1 MAEQS
6 LDEMIR
12 KEYQRV
18 AGGHVAPQDTGVR
31 LPGLVQKVVSAPVAS
46 KSAGRKLTAP
56 VSNAG
61 STTIPAVPSGKAS
74 VLPPV
79 TAPAAASL
87 AKAVS
92 AVTQNV
98 SSSRQQVITNGAI
111 NKGYTEPVPLSQQP
125 AQNVSSGGG
134 SAAGSVA
141 QTALKIFSSGLGL
154 MPLISGLTGLFGGG
168 GSTTPAPLVRYAM
181 PRSIQ
186 IEAANSRS
194 GGSFQAVDYGQNG
207 APRAYGEATGDVN
220 AGAGLG
226 ATPAW
231 PTQAGSGSGGAQI
244 VVNVQAMDS
253 RSFLD
258 HSQDI
263 ATAVRE
269 AMLNMHPLNDVVS
282 EL

>member
-1 MAEQS
+1 MAEQN
-6 LDEMIR
+6 LDEMIMT
-12 KEYQRV
+12 EYHRV
-18 AGGHVAPQDTGVR
+18 AGGHGVPRDTSIS
-31 LPGLVQKVVSAPVAS
+31 LPSLVQKVVSKPVAPNS
-46 KSAGRKLTAP
+46 VGPKLTAP
-56 VSNAG
+56 VSTAS
-61 STTIPAVPSGKAS
+61 STTIPVVPSAKAS

-79 TAPAAASL
+79 TAPAATSL

-98 SSSRQQVITNGAI
+98 SSSRQQVISNGAI

-134 SAAGSVA
+134 SAGSIA
-141 QTALKIFSSGLGL
+141 QTAFKIFSSGLGL
-154 MPLISGLTGLFGGG
+154 MPLISGLTGLFSGG

-194 GGSFQAVDYGQNG
+194 CGSFQAVDYGQNG
-207 APRAYGEATGDVN
+207 APRAYSEEAGDFH

-231 PTQAGSGSGGAQI
+231 PTQAGAGSGGAQI

-269 AMLNMHPLNDVVS
+269 AMLNMHPVNDVVS